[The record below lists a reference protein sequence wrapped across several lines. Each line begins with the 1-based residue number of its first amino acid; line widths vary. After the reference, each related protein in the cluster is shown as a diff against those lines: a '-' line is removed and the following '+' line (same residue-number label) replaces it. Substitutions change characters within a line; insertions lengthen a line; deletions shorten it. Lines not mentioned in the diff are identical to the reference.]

1 MVEHHC
7 DCRLWAQA
15 VALLYQLYSILHKCT
30 LFFLSVFIITSSLI
44 EFSQVPVFLNHF
56 FTVLDTETYQAIKA
70 SGFMA
75 NEFAPNEYRRTVRGD
90 RSYAGIYFYGTN
102 TYFEFFDA
110 ANRGPDSLGFSM
122 LAFGVDQP
130 GKLRSLQSALADTYP
145 LTGRKISRNY
155 NDTQIAWFDQAS
167 PSTAKDATLL
177 GYGAWIMEYDPTFL
191 SVWNPG
197 ASNAKGISRSA
208 ILARYAAV
216 LDDAPDDPCLEDVV
230 GLTFALDPES
240 LQDAVDL
247 SRALGCKEQGIDNA
261 YKFTSTDFVLR
272 LQPVAEDG
280 RGVREITMRVRKSP
294 VRKKYQFGK
303 STLVFSDDNLA
314 RWTF

>member
-44 EFSQVPVFLNHF
+44 ELSQVPVFLNHF
-56 FTVLDTETYQAIKA
+56 FMVLYTETYQEI
-70 SGFMA
+70 
-75 NEFAPNEYRRTVRGD
+75 
-90 RSYAGIYFYGTN
+90 SYAGIYFYGTN

-110 ANRGPDSLGFSM
+110 ASRGPGSLGFSM

-130 GKLRSLQSALADTYP
+130 GELRSLQSALADTYP
-145 LTGRKISRNY
+145 LTERKISRDY
-155 NDTQIAWFDQAS
+155 NDSQIAWFDQAS
-167 PSTAKDATLL
+167 PSTVKATTSL

-197 ASNAKGISRSA
+197 ASSGSGISRSA
-208 ILARYAAV
+208 VLARYVSV
-216 LDDAPDDPCLEDVV
+216 LQDAPSDPCFEDIV
-230 GLTFALDPES
+230 GLTIALDPVS

-247 SRALGCKEQGIDNA
+247 ARALGFKEQSTGNA
-261 YKFTSTDFVLR
+261 RIFTAADFVLR

-280 RGVREITMRVRKSP
+280 RGVREMTLRVHKNPDQREY
-294 VRKKYQFGK
+294 RLGK
-303 STLVFSDDNLA
+303 STLIFGEDDLA

>member
-110 ANRGPDSLGFSM
+110 ASRGPGSLGFSM

-130 GKLRSLQSALADTYP
+130 GELRSLQSALADTYP
-145 LTGRKISRNY
+145 LTERKISRDY
-155 NDTQIAWFDQAS
+155 NDSQIAWFDQAS
-167 PSTAKDATLL
+167 PSTVTATTSL

-197 ASNAKGISRSA
+197 ASSGSGISRSA
-208 ILARYAAV
+208 VLARYV
-216 LDDAPDDPCLEDVV
+216 SV
-230 GLTFALDPES
+230 

-247 SRALGCKEQGIDNA
+247 ARALGFKEQSTGNA
-261 YKFTSTDFVLR
+261 RIFTAADFVLR

-280 RGVREITMRVRKSP
+280 RGVGR
-294 VRKKYQFGK
+294 
-303 STLVFSDDNLA
+303 
-314 RWTF
+314 